1 MSAARILVVEDNPIN
16 LKLTSDVLEWEG
28 YRVLR
33 AVDAES
39 ARQMLHSD
47 LPDLI
52 LMDIGLPGM
61 DGLTLTRILKTEA
74 RTRTIPVVALTAF
87 AMKGDEEKAR
97 DAGCDGYITKPI
109 DVRSFPARIAEIL
122 ASGGRSTLGASA

>member
-52 LMDIGLPGM
+52 LKDIGLPGM